1 MEYPNELRYTREH
14 EWAAVEDGDR
24 VRVGITDFAQD
35 ALGDVVYVD
44 IPEEGTELRA
54 GEPFGEV
61 ESTKSVSDIYSPVS
75 GTVARRNGA
84 LGDSPELVNS
94 DPYGEGWMVVI
105 DMADTSEL
113 DGLMDADAYRRMV
126 EEEGGEER

>member
-1 MEYPNELRYTREH
+1 MEYPQELKYTSEH
-14 EWAAVEDGDR
+14 EWVSTEEGNR

-44 IPEEGTELRA
+44 LPEEGTEVTA

-75 GTVARRNGA
+75 GRIVERNGM
-84 LGDSPELVNS
+84 LGETPDLVNR
-94 DPYGEGWMVVI
+94 DPYGEGWMVVVETN
-105 DMADTSEL
+105 DPSEV
-113 DGLMDADAYRRMV
+113 DRLMDAAGYRQMV
-126 EEEGGEER
+126 EAAGDQG